1 MTAITSFD
9 KSILQQWINEKL
21 DAVAVEEKLK
31 SIGFSAE
38 EISSHIKEYKKLR
51 SAKRQFRGFVFLG
64 IGAFLGFVS
73 CTLTLINPIPSLYYH
88 ILYGLTSV
96 SMTFIFL
103 GLYFVFEG

>member
-9 KSILQQWINEKL
+9 KSILQQWINENL
-21 DAVAVEEKLK
+21 DSVAVEDRLK
-31 SIGFSAE
+31 GIGFSSD
-38 EISSHIKEYKKLR
+38 EISNHLKEFKKLR
-51 SAKRQFRGFVFLG
+51 SAKRQFKGFIFLG

-73 CTLTLINPIPSLYYH
+73 CTLTLINPVPSLYYY
-88 ILYGLTSV
+88 ILYGLTSI